1 LRPAHMADGYRDTN
15 AVAMLEPAA
24 LIILKPVAGSLD
36 LDHSVA
42 PLEWPELDQIGKAG
56 TVLA

>member
-1 LRPAHMADGYRDTN
+1 VADGYRDIN
-15 AVAMLEPAA
+15 AVAILEPAA
-24 LIILKPVAGSLD
+24 LIILEPVAGSLD

-56 TVLA
+56 TILA